1 MRVLLLTTAC
11 GSAGVLCAAEPVL
24 THMHPAGVQRG
35 TTTEVSLNGKFD
47 PWPCR
52 VWAGAPG
59 IEFKPGKDAGKFEV
73 TIAAEVKPGPHLIR
87 AFNDDGASV
96 PIAFVVEIGP
106 QTLDKE
112 PNDDPAAPQIIEDPA
127 ATING
132 RLDKSG
138 DIDGFQIAVPGGRT
152 LVARVEANVLAS
164 EADMMLRVTDESGNV
179 LAFNHD
185 YTGMDPFMAFTAP
198 RDGRYTVQVMGHK
211 YPASTEIQF
220 TGGPACP
227 YRLHLSTTAVV
238 RNTWPLAVQHGT
250 RAQISLEGWNLTEP
264 PREVDSTNPPFPM
277 LLSEVQEFTAAA
289 DPQPLLLPCGVSG
302 RLEEAGDEDRF
313 TFQAAKDTAV
323 QFRLT
328 GPSHGS
334 LVDPVLRIVSADG
347 KQVAASDDDA
357 GFTEAAL
364 TWKAPADGAWT
375 AVVSDRAGK
384 GGPDYYYHLA
394 VMLPTPAVSA
404 TVAVHS
410 VKLEAGKSAEVKVTV
425 KPVHGFQKKL
435 NLAAKNLPAGV
446 SAAEVEVPDKGG
458 ETKLVLAAESSAAR
472 AALPFSL
479 VVREVLGGAEHP
491 VSYSLASGGEDNGV
505 PQGYPRLLINTT
517 DQLWLTVLPAPPP
530 PAAPAPPAPAPA
542 P

>member
-1 MRVLLLTTAC
+1 MRALLLTTAC
-11 GSAGVLCAAEPVL
+11 GGAGMLCAAEPVL
-24 THMHPAGVQRG
+24 THIHPAGVQRG
-35 TTTEVSLNGKFD
+35 TTAEVSLNGKFD

-52 VWAGAPG
+52 VWTGAPG

-73 TIAAEVKPGPHLIR
+73 TIAAEVKPGAHLIR
-87 AFNDDGASV
+87 AVNDDGASA
-96 PIAFVVEIGP
+96 PMAFVVETEP
-106 QTLDKE
+106 QTMDKE
-112 PNDDPAAPQIIEDPA
+112 PNDDPAAPQLIEAPA

-152 LVARVEANVLAS
+152 LVARVESNLLAS
-164 EADMMLRVTDESGNV
+164 EADMMLRVTDEAGNV

-185 YTGMDPFMAFTAP
+185 YTGMDPFMAFAAP

-227 YRLHLSTTAVV
+227 YRLHLSTAAVV
-238 RNTWPLAVQHGT
+238 RNTWPLAVQRGT
-250 RAQISLEGWNLTEP
+250 RAQISLEGWNLTESP
-264 PREVDSTNPPFPM
+264 QEVGSADLPWPM
-277 LLSEVQEFTAAA
+277 LLSEVPEFTAAA
-289 DPQPLLLPCGVSG
+289 DPQPLQLPCGVSG
-302 RLEEAGDEDRF
+302 RLEESGDEDRF
-313 TFQAAKDTAV
+313 TFQTAKDAAV

-334 LVDPVLRIVSADG
+334 PIDPVLRILSADG

-357 GFTEAAL
+357 GFSEAAL
-364 TWKAPADGAWT
+364 TWKAPAEGAWT

-394 VMLPTPAVSA
+394 AVFPTPAVSA
-404 TVAVHS
+404 AVAVHS
-410 VKLEAGKSAEVKVTV
+410 VKLEAGKSAEIKVTV

-446 SAAEVEVPDKGG
+446 PAAEVEVPDKGG
-458 ETKLVLAAESSAAR
+458 EVKLVLTTESSAAR
-472 AALPFSL
+472 AGLPFSL
-479 VVREVLGGAEHP
+479 VLREVEGGAEHP
-491 VSYSLASGGEDNGV
+491 VNYALASGGEDNGV

-517 DQLWLTVLPAPPP
+517 DQLWLTVLPAPAP
-530 PAAPAPPAPAPA
+530 PAAPAP
-542 P
+542 